1 MDRTLDDKTREA
13 VALKKFSLIGPVLN
27 GLVKNQNE
35 YFRKLSNKVIQMPY
49 YGPKQYSFKTFKGW
63 VYDYR
68 RGGIDALKP
77 GYRKDRGSSRK
88 VSGALSS
95 VICKRIKENE
105 RMPLKLIYEKMVEDD
120 EINPEK
126 VSLST
131 FYRHVTELQ
140 KNMPS
145 GSGQNDKEPERILR
159 YSFEKIN
166 ACWQIDIMYG
176 PYIHYGKSKRQTYL
190 VGIIDDA
197 SRLIVHSAFYH
208 NQKYESLRHCLK
220 EAVSRRG
227 IPGIVYT
234 DNGKIFRS
242 QQFEYL
248 CAEIGSSLIHS
259 QPMVPRGRG
268 KIERYFRTVRT
279 RFLSRINSI
288 KLKHVDELNEKYFYW
303 LEHDYQNKKHSSLGI
318 SPLDFFLK
326 QADDIRLP
334 SNPQWLEEAFLIRKK
349 RTVNHDATIQIE
361 NILYETQPHLKG
373 MRVEIRY
380 EPEWLLGS
388 DKPVLIYVD
397 GKKAGDARRVDFISN
412 VYVKRSKS
420 IKKHVDASE
429 GEADCNDEELSKE
442 EYTQSISF
450 TSMMEGSEK

>member
-131 FYRHVTELQ
+131 FYRHVSELQ

-166 ACWQIDIMYG
+166 ACWQIDIMCFLQVLF
-176 PYIHYGKSKRQTYL
+176 P
-190 VGIIDDA
+190 
-197 SRLIVHSAFYH
+197 
-208 NQKYESLRHCLK
+208 ESC
-220 EAVSRRG
+220 
-227 IPGIVYT
+227 
-234 DNGKIFRS
+234 KIF
-242 QQFEYL
+242 F
-248 CAEIGSSLIHS
+248 HS
-259 QPMVPRGRG
+259 
-268 KIERYFRTVRT
+268 IAT
-279 RFLSRINSI
+279 
-288 KLKHVDELNEKYFYW
+288 
-303 LEHDYQNKKHSSLGI
+303 GI
-318 SPLDFFLK
+318 STML
-326 QADDIRLP
+326 Q
-334 SNPQWLEEAFLIRKK
+334 
-349 RTVNHDATIQIE
+349 TV
-361 NILYETQPHLKG
+361 
-373 MRVEIRY
+373 
-380 EPEWLLGS
+380 
-388 DKPVLIYVD
+388 
-397 GKKAGDARRVDFISN
+397 F
-412 VYVKRSKS
+412 
-420 IKKHVDASE
+420 
-429 GEADCNDEELSKE
+429 C
-442 EYTQSISF
+442 
-450 TSMMEGSEK
+450 